1 MEFKYVDHLRDAFFV
16 LDKNWCFTY
25 LNNEAENLLQKTK
38 EELIGSLVWSE
49 FKEAK
54 DSSFYENYYKAF
66 NESKTVEFQEY
77 YPPLKTWFDVRAY
90 PIEEGLA
97 VHFRD
102 VSESKK
108 LLSESREHYRSLF
121 DQNPNA
127 VFSFD
132 LEGNY
137 LSINDSFEDLL
148 GYTREEYLQMNF
160 TPLVIPEHL
169 AKTQFHFEKAA
180 KGVPQ
185 TYEVTC
191 LTKSQNRVHV
201 NVTNVPIVVEGKI
214 VGVYGIAKDITKSKQ
229 TELELKETEVSL
241 RSALRVA
248 KLGSWEWHL
257 ASDRLLWSE
266 EMVKLIGWDV
276 DPATLTYQQFL
287 LFVHPLDRTKMNEN
301 LEVALTNKQFNLHF
315 RIMKPDG
322 QIRFIESN
330 GEALFDEKGYAIKII
345 GTSQDVTERTIE
357 QESLRRSEEL
367 YELITTNSQDIIMYI
382 KLEGNIRFVSPAVE
396 KVLGYKPEQLH
407 GVSVKELIHP
417 DELEEVLKINLNKT
431 DVFTGRFLHRDG
443 HYVWIETS
451 LKVIHHSN
459 GVIDKILAIGR
470 DITERITAKELMVKS
485 EKLNMAGQL
494 AAGIAHEI
502 RNPLTAIKGFL
513 QLMEQGHTMRRE
525 YFNIVG
531 SELTRIEFILN
542 ELLLLAKPTIMKF
555 EQREVTSI
563 LSQVTT
569 LLDTE
574 AILKN
579 VIVRTRFQDDIYIHC
594 DENQL
599 KQVFINFVK
608 NAIESM
614 PNGGYIDIDAKRVKD
629 TVNIMIKDEGCGI
642 PEDKLKQIGQPFFT
656 TKEKG
661 TGLGL
666 AVSYSIIEN
675 HKGEIS
681 VESKE
686 NQGTTIFVKLPVFGF
701 DPINKIEEVITMH

>member
-1 MEFKYVDHLRDAFFV
+1 MQSKYVDHLRDAFFV
-16 LDKNWCFTY
+16 LDKNWCFAY
-25 LNNEAENLLQKTK
+25 LNNEAENLLQKNKK
-38 EELIGSLVWSE
+38 ELLGTLVWSE
-49 FKEAK
+49 FEEAVN
-54 DSSFYENYYKAF
+54 SSFFANYHKALH
-66 NESKTVEFQEY
+66 ERITVEFQEY
-77 YPPLKTWFDVRAY
+77 YSPLKTWFDVRAY
-90 PIEEGLA
+90 PVEEGLA

-102 VSESKK
+102 VNESKK
-108 LLSESREHYRSLF
+108 LLAESREHYRSLF
-121 DQNPNA
+121 DQNPDA

-137 LSINDSFEDLL
+137 LSLNNSFERLL
-148 GYTREEYLQMNF
+148 GYSRDEYLQMDF
-160 TPLVIPEHL
+160 TPLVIPEHSE
-169 AKTQFHFEKAA
+169 KTQIHFEKAA

-191 LTKSQNRVHV
+191 LRKDGSLVHV
-201 NVTNVPIVVEGKI
+201 NVTNVPIVVDGQI
-214 VGVYGIAKDITKSKQ
+214 VGVYGIAKDISKRKQ
-229 TELELKETEVSL
+229 AEIDLKVTEASL

-257 ASDRLLWSE
+257 ESDKLIWSD
-266 EMVKLIGWDV
+266 EMVKLVGWDV
-276 DPATLTYQQFL
+276 DPQTLTYQQFL
-287 LFVHPLDRTKMNEN
+287 RIVHPLDREKINKN
-301 LEVALTNKQFNLHF
+301 LEVAITNQQFNLHF

-322 QIRFIESN
+322 QIRFVESN
-330 GEALFDEKGYAIKII
+330 GEALFDEDGYPIKII
-345 GTSQDVTERTIE
+345 GTSQDITERTIE

-382 KLEGNIRFVSPAVE
+382 TLGGNIRYVSPAVE
-396 KVLGYKPEQLH
+396 KILGYKPESLN
-407 GVSVKELIHP
+407 GFSIKELIHP
-417 DELEEVLKINLNKT
+417 EELEEVLNLNLVLT
-431 DVFTGRFLHRDG
+431 DVFTGRFLHREG

-451 LKVIHHSN
+451 IKVIRNTN
-459 GVIDKILAIGR
+459 GTIDKILAIGR

-485 EKLNMAGQL
+485 EKLNLAGQL

-513 QLMEQGHTMRRE
+513 QLMEQGHTLRRE

-542 ELLLLAKPTIMKF
+542 ELLLLAKPTVLKF
-555 EQREVTSI
+555 ERREVTSI
-563 LSQVTT
+563 LSQVAT
-569 LLDTE
+569 LLETE

-579 VIVRTRFQDDIYIHC
+579 VEVRTNLLEEVYINC

-608 NAIESM
+608 NAIEAM
-614 PNGGYIDIDAKRVKD
+614 PHGGNVYIEAKRDNDYV
-629 TVNIMIKDEGCGI
+629 TIMFKDEGCGI
-642 PEDKLKQIGQPFFT
+642 PEDKLKLIGQPFYT

-675 HKGEIS
+675 HKGEIFF
-681 VESKE
+681 ESTVNK
-686 NQGTTIFVKLPVFGF
+686 GTTIFVKLPLFGHGSMN
-701 DPINKIEEVITMH
+701 IKEEVATLH